1 MRLRAYILSFILP
14 IFGYGQVTLLSETD
28 TKEYQVREP
37 FNLSIGLEIIG
48 ENYQQQSP
56 VRFPDL
62 SKFEILG
69 NATESVAAIDPETG
83 NVVRQVLYHLILQ
96 PKHAGKTRIGSA
108 LVQVNGKTYKSEPF
122 EILVRDGKRKHDA
135 WGRSVS
141 MVMEVLDKEVY
152 ESQPGNVVLK
162 LKANPHNYLDF
173 RKVNQI
179 KLPQKTKN
187 IYTVNLKREDIEIDK
202 NDETA
207 MQVIASFV
215 VVPEKDGNLFV
226 SPATALFN
234 EERILSN
241 PLKIHVKKLPEGAP
255 RGFKNAVGKFDLEV
269 EIPKEEVEVNQPMD
283 VFVKLKGKGNII
295 GVELPKIVESDDY
308 TILKPTQK
316 IDVKESELSGEKTD
330 HYVII
335 PKKEGEITIRYE
347 NFAYFDI
354 DEKQYQTI
362 NSDDIKILS
371 LSREAMDSPTSTL
384 GKMMDNTGHILKKVN
399 LLPVSEE
406 ENEEESFDYGRFVG
420 MGLLVFGSL
429 LAIYFFTF
437 RKKKP
442 KQWSSVQEDDKITTI
457 AETEELLKENISIGK
472 EYYFGAL
479 KNAADKGNS
488 TSFFEN
494 YQELHTEAENQIKR
508 LKNQTISEFLEEIE
522 NADFVKDFEQFR
534 IEIQEAKYAP
544 VHEDLYEFYNDIVK
558 FYTKIME

>member
-56 VRFPDL
+56 VRLPDL

-96 PKHAGKTRIGSA
+96 PKQAGKTRIGSA

-122 EILVRDGKRKHDA
+122 EILVRDGKRKNEA

-152 ESQPGNVVLK
+152 ENQPVNVVLK

-226 SPATALFN
+226 APATALFN

-295 GVELPKIVESDDY
+295 GAELPKIVESDDY

-371 LSREAMDSPTSTL
+371 LSKEAMDSPTSTL
-384 GKMMDNTGHILKKVN
+384 GKMMDDTGHILKKVN

-406 ENEEESFDYGRFVG
+406 EKEEESFDFGRFAG
-420 MGLLVFGSL
+420 IGLLVFGSL

-442 KQWSSVQEDDKITTI
+442 KQWNNVQSDNKITTI

-472 EYYFGAL
+472 EYYFGAI
-479 KNAADKGNS
+479 KNAVDKGNS
-488 TSFFEN
+488 ASFFEN
-494 YQELHTEAENQIKR
+494 YQELHEEAENQIKR
-508 LKNQTISEFLEEIE
+508 LKNQTILEFLEETE
-522 NADFVKDFEQFR
+522 NADFVQDFERFR
-534 IEIQEAKYAP
+534 TKIQEAKYAP
-544 VHEDLYEFYNDIVK
+544 IHGDLYEFYNDIVK

>member
-1 MRLRAYILSFILP
+1 MRLIAYILSFILP

-56 VRFPDL
+56 VRLPDL

-108 LVQVNGKTYKSEPF
+108 LVQVNGRTYKSEPF
-122 EILVRDGKRKHDA
+122 EILVKDGKRKHDA

-152 ESQPGNVVLK
+152 ENQPVNVVLK

-226 SPATALFN
+226 APATALFN

-295 GVELPKIVESDDY
+295 GAELPKIVESDDY

-316 IDVKESELSGEKTD
+316 IEVKESEHSGEKTD

-371 LSREAMDSPTSTL
+371 LSKEAMDSPTSTL
-384 GKMMDNTGHILKKVN
+384 GKMMDDTGHILKKVN

-406 ENEEESFDYGRFVG
+406 ENEEESFDFGRFAG
-420 MGLLVFGSL
+420 IGLLVFGSL

-442 KQWSSVQEDDKITTI
+442 KQRSSVQEDDKITTI

-479 KNAADKGNS
+479 KNAADKGN
-488 TSFFEN
+488 TTRFFEN

-522 NADFVKDFEQFR
+522 NADFAQDFEKFR
-534 IEIQEAKYAP
+534 NKIQEVKYTP
-544 VHEDLYEFYNDIVK
+544 IHGDLYEFYNDIVK

>member
-56 VRFPDL
+56 VRLPDL

-152 ESQPGNVVLK
+152 ENQPVNVVLK

-335 PKKEGEITIRYE
+335 PKKEGEITIHYE
-347 NFAYFDI
+347 NFAFFDI

-362 NSDDIKILS
+362 DSDNIKILS
-371 LSREAMDSPTSTL
+371 LSKDAMDSPKFTL
-384 GKMMDNTGHILKKVN
+384 NKVMDDTGHILKKVN
-399 LLPVSEE
+399 LLPISEE
-406 ENEEESFDYGRFVG
+406 EDETESFDFGRFAG
-420 MGLLVFGSL
+420 IGLLVFGSL

-508 LKNQTISEFLEEIE
+508 LKNQTISEFLEETE
-522 NADFVKDFEQFR
+522 NADFVQDFEKFR
-534 IEIQEAKYAP
+534 TEIQEAKYAP
-544 VHEDLYEFYNDIVK
+544 IHGNLYEFYNDIVK

>member
-56 VRFPDL
+56 VRLPDL

-108 LVQVNGKTYKSEPF
+108 LVQVNGRTYKSEPF

-152 ESQPGNVVLK
+152 ENQPVNVVLK

-215 VVPEKDGNLFV
+215 IVPEKDGNLFV

-295 GVELPKIVESDDY
+295 GAELPKIVESDDY

-316 IDVKESELSGEKTD
+316 IEVKESEHSGEKTD

-371 LSREAMDSPTSTL
+371 LSKEAMDSPTSTL
-384 GKMMDNTGHILKKVN
+384 GKMMDDTGHILKKVN

-406 ENEEESFDYGRFVG
+406 ENEEESFDYGRFAG
-420 MGLLVFGSL
+420 IGLLVFGLL

-479 KNAADKGNS
+479 KNAADKGN
-488 TSFFEN
+488 TASFFEN

-522 NADFVKDFEQFR
+522 SPDFVKDFEQFR
-534 IEIQEAKYAP
+534 TEIQEAKYAP

>member
-56 VRFPDL
+56 VRLPDL

-108 LVQVNGKTYKSEPF
+108 LVQVNGRTYKSEPF
-122 EILVRDGKRKHDA
+122 EILVRDGKRKHEA

-152 ESQPGNVVLK
+152 ENQPVNVVLK

-295 GVELPKIVESDDY
+295 GAELPKIVESDDY

-316 IDVKESELSGEKTD
+316 IEVKESELSGEKTD

-371 LSREAMDSPTSTL
+371 LSKEDMDSPKSTL
-384 GKMMDNTGHILKKVN
+384 GKMMDDTGHILKKVN

-406 ENEEESFDYGRFVG
+406 EKEEESFDFGRFAG

-442 KQWSSVQEDDKITTI
+442 KQRSSVQEDDKITTI

-479 KNAADKGNS
+479 KNAVDKGNFA
-488 TSFFEN
+488 SFFEN

-534 IEIQEAKYAP
+534 TEIQEAKYAP
-544 VHEDLYEFYNDIVK
+544 VHEDLYEFYNNIVK

>member
-56 VRFPDL
+56 VRLPDL

-96 PKHAGKTRIGSA
+96 PKQAGKTRIGSA

-152 ESQPGNVVLK
+152 ENQPVNVVLK

-295 GVELPKIVESDDY
+295 GAELPKIVESDDY

-371 LSREAMDSPTSTL
+371 LSKEAMDSPTSTL
-384 GKMMDNTGHILKKVN
+384 GKMMDDTGHILKKVN

-406 ENEEESFDYGRFVG
+406 ENEEESFDYGRFAG

-442 KQWSSVQEDDKITTI
+442 KQRSSVQEDDKITTI

-479 KNAADKGNS
+479 KNAADKGN
-488 TSFFEN
+488 TASFFEN

-534 IEIQEAKYAP
+534 TEIQEAKYAP

>member
-1 MRLRAYILSFILP
+1 MRLRAYILLFILP

-56 VRFPDL
+56 VRLPDL

-152 ESQPGNVVLK
+152 ENQPVNVVLK

-226 SPATALFN
+226 SPVMALFN

-269 EIPKEEVEVNQPMD
+269 EIPKDEVEVNQPMD

-295 GVELPKIVESDDY
+295 GAELPKIVESDDY

-371 LSREAMDSPTSTL
+371 LSKEAMDSPTSTL
-384 GKMMDNTGHILKKVN
+384 GKMMDDTGHILKKVN

-406 ENEEESFDYGRFVG
+406 ENEEESFDYGRFAG

-442 KQWSSVQEDDKITTI
+442 KQWNSVQEDDKITTI

-479 KNAADKGNS
+479 KNAVDKGNFA
-488 TSFFEN
+488 SFFEN

-534 IEIQEAKYAP
+534 TEIQEAKYAP
-544 VHEDLYEFYNDIVK
+544 VHEDLYEFYNNIVK

>member
-122 EILVRDGKRKHDA
+122 DILVRDGKRKHDA

-152 ESQPGNVVLK
+152 ENQPVNVVLK

>member
-56 VRFPDL
+56 VRLPDL

-83 NVVRQVLYHLILQ
+83 NVVRQVLYHFILQ

-152 ESQPGNVVLK
+152 ENQPVNVVLK

-295 GVELPKIVESDDY
+295 GAELPKIVESDDY

-316 IDVKESELSGEKTD
+316 IEVKESEHSGEKTD

-347 NFAYFDI
+347 DFAYFDI

-371 LSREAMDSPTSTL
+371 LSKEAMDSPTSTL
-384 GKMMDNTGHILKKVN
+384 GKMMDDTGHILKKVN

-406 ENEEESFDYGRFVG
+406 ENEEESFDYGRFAG
-420 MGLLVFGSL
+420 IGLLVFGSL

-442 KQWSSVQEDDKITTI
+442 KQRSSVQEDDKITTI

-479 KNAADKGNS
+479 KNAADKGN
-488 TSFFEN
+488 TASFFEN

-534 IEIQEAKYAP
+534 TEIQEAKYAP
-544 VHEDLYEFYNDIVK
+544 VHENLYEFYNDIVK

>member
-1 MRLRAYILSFILP
+1 MRLRVYILSFILP

-56 VRFPDL
+56 VRLPDL

-108 LVQVNGKTYKSEPF
+108 LVQVNGRTYKSEPF

-152 ESQPGNVVLK
+152 ENQPVNVVLK

-295 GVELPKIVESDDY
+295 GAELPKIVESDDY

-371 LSREAMDSPTSTL
+371 LSKEAMDSPTSTL
-384 GKMMDNTGHILKKVN
+384 GKMMDDTGHILKKVN

-406 ENEEESFDYGRFVG
+406 ENEEESFDYGRFAG

-429 LAIYFFTF
+429 LVIYFFTF

-442 KQWSSVQEDDKITTI
+442 KQRSSVQEDDKITTI

-479 KNAADKGNS
+479 KNAADKGDS
-488 TSFFEN
+488 AGFFEN

-534 IEIQEAKYAP
+534 TEIQEAKYAP

>member
-1 MRLRAYILSFILP
+1 MRLRAYILLFILP

-56 VRFPDL
+56 VRLPDL

-152 ESQPGNVVLK
+152 ENQPVNVVLK

-295 GVELPKIVESDDY
+295 GAELPKIVESDDY

-384 GKMMDNTGHILKKVN
+384 GKMMDDTGHILKKVN

-406 ENEEESFDYGRFVG
+406 ENEEESFDYGRFAG

-472 EYYFGAL
+472 EDYFGAL
-479 KNAADKGNS
+479 KNAADKGN
-488 TSFFEN
+488 TASFFEN

-534 IEIQEAKYAP
+534 TEIQEAKYAP
-544 VHEDLYEFYNDIVK
+544 VHEDLYEFYNNIVK

>member
-56 VRFPDL
+56 VRLPDL

-152 ESQPGNVVLK
+152 ENQPVNVVLK

-215 VVPEKDGNLFV
+215 IVPEKDGNLFV

-295 GVELPKIVESDDY
+295 GAELPKIVESDDY

-371 LSREAMDSPTSTL
+371 LSKEDMDSPKSTL
-384 GKMMDNTGHILKKVN
+384 GKMMDDTGHILKKVN

-406 ENEEESFDYGRFVG
+406 EKEEESFDFGRFAG
-420 MGLLVFGSL
+420 IGLLVFGSL

-442 KQWSSVQEDDKITTI
+442 KQRSSVQEDDKITTI

-479 KNAADKGNS
+479 KNAADKGDS
-488 TSFFEN
+488 AGFFEN

-534 IEIQEAKYAP
+534 TEIQEAKYAP
-544 VHEDLYEFYNDIVK
+544 VHEDLYEFYNNIVK

>member
-152 ESQPGNVVLK
+152 ENQPVNVVLK

-226 SPATALFN
+226 APATALFN

-295 GVELPKIVESDDY
+295 GAELPKIVESDDY

-457 AETEELLKENISIGK
+457 AETEELLIGK
-472 EYYFGAL
+472 EYYLGAI
-479 KNAADKGNS
+479 KNALDKGDS
-488 TSFFEN
+488 ASFFEN
-494 YQELHTEAENQIKR
+494 YQELHEEAENQIKR

>member
-56 VRFPDL
+56 VRLPDL

-122 EILVRDGKRKHDA
+122 EILVRDGKRKHEA

-152 ESQPGNVVLK
+152 ENQPVNVVLK

-226 SPATALFN
+226 APATALFN

-406 ENEEESFDYGRFVG
+406 ENEEESFDYGRFAG
-420 MGLLVFGSL
+420 IGLLVFGSL

-472 EYYFGAL
+472 EYYLGAI
-479 KNAADKGNS
+479 KNAVDKGDSAN
-488 TSFFEN
+488 FFEN
-494 YQELHTEAENQIKR
+494 YQELHEEAENQIKR
-508 LKNQTISEFLEEIE
+508 LKNQTVSEFLEEIE

-534 IEIQEAKYAP
+534 TEIQEAKYAP

>member
-56 VRFPDL
+56 VRLPDL

-122 EILVRDGKRKHDA
+122 EILVRDGKRKNEA

-152 ESQPGNVVLK
+152 ENQPVNVVLK

-295 GVELPKIVESDDY
+295 GAELPKIVESDDY

-371 LSREAMDSPTSTL
+371 LSKEAMDSPTSTL
-384 GKMMDNTGHILKKVN
+384 GKMMDDTGHILKKVN

-406 ENEEESFDYGRFVG
+406 ENEEESFDYGRFAG

-442 KQWSSVQEDDKITTI
+442 KQRSSVQEDDKITTI

-479 KNAADKGNS
+479 KNAADKGDS
-488 TSFFEN
+488 AGFFEN

-534 IEIQEAKYAP
+534 TEIQEAKYAP

>member
-1 MRLRAYILSFILP
+1 MRLKAYILLFILP

-152 ESQPGNVVLK
+152 ENQPVNVVLK

-255 RGFKNAVGKFDLEV
+255 RGLKNAVGKFDLEV

>member
-1 MRLRAYILSFILP
+1 MRLRVYILLFILP

-56 VRFPDL
+56 VRLPDL

-141 MVMEVLDKEVY
+141 MVMEVLDKDVY
-152 ESQPGNVVLK
+152 QNQPVNVVLK
-162 LKANPHNYLDF
+162 LKANPHNYQDF
-173 RKVNQI
+173 RKVNHI
-179 KLPQKTKN
+179 KLPQNTKK
-187 IYTVNLKREDIEIDK
+187 IHTVNLKREDIEIDK
-202 NDETA
+202 SDEMA

-215 VVPEKDGNLFV
+215 VVPEKEGNFII

-234 EERILSN
+234 EEIILSN
-241 PLKIHVKKLPEGAP
+241 PLRIHVKKLPEGAP
-255 RGFKNAVGKFDLEV
+255 SSFKNAVGKFDLKV

-283 VFVKLKGKGNII
+283 VFVKLKGKGNIADI
-295 GVELPKIVESDDY
+295 ELPKIVKSNDY
-308 TILKPTQK
+308 TVFKPNQK
-316 IDVKESELSGEKTD
+316 IDIKESEFSGEKTD

-335 PKKEGEITIRYE
+335 PKKEGEITIHYE

-362 NSDDIKILS
+362 DSDNIKILS
-371 LSREAMDSPTSTL
+371 LSKDAMDSPKSTL
-384 GKMMDNTGHILKKVN
+384 NKVMDDTGHILKKVN
-399 LLPVSEE
+399 QI
-406 ENEEESFDYGRFVG
+406 GRAHV
-420 MGLLVFGSL
+420 
-429 LAIYFFTF
+429 
-437 RKKKP
+437 
-442 KQWSSVQEDDKITTI
+442 
-457 AETEELLKENISIGK
+457 
-472 EYYFGAL
+472 
-479 KNAADKGNS
+479 
-488 TSFFEN
+488 
-494 YQELHTEAENQIKR
+494 
-508 LKNQTISEFLEEIE
+508 
-522 NADFVKDFEQFR
+522 
-534 IEIQEAKYAP
+534 
-544 VHEDLYEFYNDIVK
+544 
-558 FYTKIME
+558 

>member
-56 VRFPDL
+56 VRLPDL

-152 ESQPGNVVLK
+152 ENQPVNVVLK

-215 VVPEKDGNLFV
+215 IVPEKDGNLFV

-295 GVELPKIVESDDY
+295 GAELPKIVESDDY

-371 LSREAMDSPTSTL
+371 LSKEDMDSPKSTL
-384 GKMMDNTGHILKKVN
+384 GKMMDDTGHILKKVN

-406 ENEEESFDYGRFVG
+406 EKEEESFDFGRFAG
-420 MGLLVFGSL
+420 IGLLVFGSL

-442 KQWSSVQEDDKITTI
+442 KQRSSVQEDDKITTI

-488 TSFFEN
+488 ANFFEN
-494 YQELHTEAENQIKR
+494 YQELHEEAENQTRR

-534 IEIQEAKYAP
+534 TEIQEAKYAP
-544 VHEDLYEFYNDIVK
+544 VHEDLYEFYNNIVK

>member
-56 VRFPDL
+56 VRLPDL

-152 ESQPGNVVLK
+152 ENQPVNVVLK

-295 GVELPKIVESDDY
+295 GAELPKIVESDDY

-371 LSREAMDSPTSTL
+371 LSKEDMDSPKSTL
-384 GKMMDNTGHILKKVN
+384 GKMMDDTGHILKKVN

-406 ENEEESFDYGRFVG
+406 EKEEESFDFGRFAG
-420 MGLLVFGSL
+420 IGLLVFGSL

-442 KQWSSVQEDDKITTI
+442 KQWSSVQENDKITTI
-457 AETEELLKENISIGK
+457 AETEELLKENIFIGK

-479 KNAADKGNS
+479 KNAADNGDS
-488 TSFFEN
+488 AGFFEN

-534 IEIQEAKYAP
+534 TEIQEAKYAP
-544 VHEDLYEFYNDIVK
+544 VHEDLYEFYNNIVK

>member
-152 ESQPGNVVLK
+152 ENQPVNVVLK

-187 IYTVNLKREDIEIDK
+187 FYTVNLKREDIEIDK

-295 GVELPKIVESDDY
+295 GAELPKIVESDDY

>member
-1 MRLRAYILSFILP
+1 MILRAYILLFILP

-56 VRFPDL
+56 VRLPDL

-122 EILVRDGKRKHDA
+122 EILVRDGKRKNEA

-152 ESQPGNVVLK
+152 ENQPVNVVLK

-406 ENEEESFDYGRFVG
+406 ENEEESFDYGRFAG

-472 EYYFGAL
+472 EYYFRAL
-479 KNAADKGNS
+479 KNAADKGNT

-522 NADFVKDFEQFR
+522 NADFVKDFERFR
-534 IEIQEAKYAP
+534 TEIQEAKYAP

>member
-56 VRFPDL
+56 VRLPDL

-122 EILVRDGKRKHDA
+122 EILVRDGKRKNEA

-152 ESQPGNVVLK
+152 ENQPVNVVLK

-255 RGFKNAVGKFDLEV
+255 RGFKNAVGKFDLEI

-295 GVELPKIVESDDY
+295 GAELPKIVESDDY

-316 IDVKESELSGEKTD
+316 IEVKESEHSGEKTD

-371 LSREAMDSPTSTL
+371 LSKEAMDSPTSTL
-384 GKMMDNTGHILKKVN
+384 GKMMDDTGHILKKVN

-442 KQWSSVQEDDKITTI
+442 KQWNSVQEDDKIMTI

-479 KNAADKGNS
+479 KNAVDKGDFA
-488 TSFFEN
+488 SFFEN

-534 IEIQEAKYAP
+534 TEIQEAKYAP
-544 VHEDLYEFYNDIVK
+544 IHEDLYEFYNDIVK

>member
-122 EILVRDGKRKHDA
+122 EILVRDGKRKNEA

-152 ESQPGNVVLK
+152 ENQPVNVVLK

-226 SPATALFN
+226 APATALFN

-508 LKNQTISEFLEEIE
+508 LKNQTISEFLEETE
-522 NADFVKDFEQFR
+522 SPDFVKDFEQFR
-534 IEIQEAKYAP
+534 TEIQEAKYAP
-544 VHEDLYEFYNDIVK
+544 VHEDLYEFYNNIVK

>member
-56 VRFPDL
+56 VRLPDL

-122 EILVRDGKRKHDA
+122 EILVRDGKRKNEA

-152 ESQPGNVVLK
+152 ENQPVNVVLK

-316 IDVKESELSGEKTD
+316 IEVKESELSGEKTD

-371 LSREAMDSPTSTL
+371 LSKEAMDSPTSTL
-384 GKMMDNTGHILKKVN
+384 GKMMDDTGHILKKVN

-406 ENEEESFDYGRFVG
+406 EKEEESFDFGRFAG
-420 MGLLVFGSL
+420 IGLLVFGSL

-442 KQWSSVQEDDKITTI
+442 KQRSSVQEDDKITTI

-479 KNAADKGNS
+479 KNAADKGN
-488 TSFFEN
+488 TTRFFEN

-534 IEIQEAKYAP
+534 TEIQEAKYAP
-544 VHEDLYEFYNDIVK
+544 VHEDLYEFYNNIVK

>member
-152 ESQPGNVVLK
+152 ENQPVNVVLK

-269 EIPKEEVEVNQPMD
+269 EIPKDEVEVNQPMD

-295 GVELPKIVESDDY
+295 GAELPKIVESDDY

-406 ENEEESFDYGRFVG
+406 ENEEESFDYGRFAG

-442 KQWSSVQEDDKITTI
+442 KQWNSVQEDDKITTI

-534 IEIQEAKYAP
+534 TEIQEAKYAP

>member
-56 VRFPDL
+56 VRLPDL

-152 ESQPGNVVLK
+152 ENQPVNVVLK

-295 GVELPKIVESDDY
+295 GAELPKIVESDDY

-316 IDVKESELSGEKTD
+316 IEVKECEHSGEKTD

-371 LSREAMDSPTSTL
+371 LSKEAMDSPTSTL
-384 GKMMDNTGHILKKVN
+384 GKMMDDTGHILKKVN

-406 ENEEESFDYGRFVG
+406 ENEEESFDYGRFAG

-442 KQWSSVQEDDKITTI
+442 KQRSSVQEDDKITTI

-479 KNAADKGNS
+479 KNAADKGN
-488 TSFFEN
+488 TASFFEN

-534 IEIQEAKYAP
+534 TEIQEAKYAP

>member
-56 VRFPDL
+56 VRLPDL

-108 LVQVNGKTYKSEPF
+108 LVQVNGRTYKSEPF

-152 ESQPGNVVLK
+152 ENQPVNVVLK

-215 VVPEKDGNLFV
+215 IVPEKDGNLFV

-295 GVELPKIVESDDY
+295 GAELPKIVESDDY

-316 IDVKESELSGEKTD
+316 IEVKESELSGEKTD

-371 LSREAMDSPTSTL
+371 LSKEDMDSPKSTL

-406 ENEEESFDYGRFVG
+406 EKEEESFDFGRFAG
-420 MGLLVFGSL
+420 IGLLVFGSL

-442 KQWSSVQEDDKITTI
+442 KQWSSVKEDDKITTI

-479 KNAADKGNS
+479 KNAAYKGDS
-488 TSFFEN
+488 ASFFEN

-534 IEIQEAKYAP
+534 TGIQEAKYAP
-544 VHEDLYEFYNDIVK
+544 VHEDLYEFYNNIVK

>member
-56 VRFPDL
+56 VRLPDL

-152 ESQPGNVVLK
+152 ENQPVNVVLK

-295 GVELPKIVESDDY
+295 GAELPKIVESDDY

-371 LSREAMDSPTSTL
+371 LSKEAMDSPTSTL
-384 GKMMDNTGHILKKVN
+384 GKMMDDTGHILKKVN

-406 ENEEESFDYGRFVG
+406 EKEEESFDFGRFAG
-420 MGLLVFGSL
+420 IGLLVFGSL

-442 KQWSSVQEDDKITTI
+442 KQWSSVQENDKITTI
-457 AETEELLKENISIGK
+457 AETEELLKENIFIGK

-479 KNAADKGNS
+479 KNAADKGN
-488 TSFFEN
+488 TASFFEN

-522 NADFVKDFEQFR
+522 SPDFVKDFEQFR
-534 IEIQEAKYAP
+534 TEIQEAKYAP

>member
-108 LVQVNGKTYKSEPF
+108 QVQVNGRTYKSEPF

-152 ESQPGNVVLK
+152 ENQPVNVVLK

-479 KNAADKGNS
+479 KNAADKGN
-488 TSFFEN
+488 TASFFEN

-508 LKNQTISEFLEEIE
+508 LKNQTISEFLEETE
-522 NADFVKDFEQFR
+522 SPDFVKDFEQFR
-534 IEIQEAKYAP
+534 TEIQEAKYAP

>member
-56 VRFPDL
+56 VRLPDL

-122 EILVRDGKRKHDA
+122 EILVRDGKRKNEA

-152 ESQPGNVVLK
+152 ENQPVNVVLK

-226 SPATALFN
+226 APATALFN

-295 GVELPKIVESDDY
+295 GAELPKIVESDDY

-371 LSREAMDSPTSTL
+371 LSKEAMDSPTSTL
-384 GKMMDNTGHILKKVN
+384 GKMMDDTGHILKKVN
-399 LLPVSEE
+399 LLPISEE
-406 ENEEESFDYGRFVG
+406 EKEEESFDFGRFAG
-420 MGLLVFGSL
+420 IGLLVFGSL

-442 KQWSSVQEDDKITTI
+442 KQRSSVQEDDKITTI

-472 EYYFGAL
+472 EYYFRAL
-479 KNAADKGNS
+479 KNAADKGNT

-522 NADFVKDFEQFR
+522 NADFVKDFERFR
-534 IEIQEAKYAP
+534 TEIQEAKYAP

>member
-152 ESQPGNVVLK
+152 ENQPVNVVLK

-384 GKMMDNTGHILKKVN
+384 GKMMENTGHILKKVN

-534 IEIQEAKYAP
+534 TEIQEAKYAP

>member
-56 VRFPDL
+56 VRLPDL

-152 ESQPGNVVLK
+152 ENQPVNVVLK

-187 IYTVNLKREDIEIDK
+187 IYIVNLKREDIEIDK

-295 GVELPKIVESDDY
+295 GAELPKIVESDDY

-316 IDVKESELSGEKTD
+316 IEVKESEHSGEKTD

-371 LSREAMDSPTSTL
+371 LSKEAMDSPTSTL
-384 GKMMDNTGHILKKVN
+384 GKMMDDTGHILKKVN

-457 AETEELLKENISIGK
+457 AETEELLKDNISIGK

-479 KNAADKGNS
+479 KNAADKGDS
-488 TSFFEN
+488 AGFFEN

-534 IEIQEAKYAP
+534 TEIQEAKYAP
-544 VHEDLYEFYNDIVK
+544 VHEGLYEFYNDIVK

>member
-56 VRFPDL
+56 VRLPDL

-122 EILVRDGKRKHDA
+122 EILVRDGKRKNEA

-152 ESQPGNVVLK
+152 ENQPVNVVLK

-187 IYTVNLKREDIEIDK
+187 IYIVNLKREDIEIDK

-295 GVELPKIVESDDY
+295 GAELPKIVESDDY

-316 IDVKESELSGEKTD
+316 IEVKESEHSGEKTD

-371 LSREAMDSPTSTL
+371 LSKEAMDSPTSTL
-384 GKMMDNTGHILKKVN
+384 GKMMDDTGHILKKVN

-442 KQWSSVQEDDKITTI
+442 KQWNSVQEDDKIMTI

-479 KNAADKGNS
+479 KNAVDKGDFA
-488 TSFFEN
+488 SFFEN
-494 YQELHTEAENQIKR
+494 YQELYTEAENQIKR
-508 LKNQTISEFLEEIE
+508 LKNQTISEFLEETE
-522 NADFVKDFEQFR
+522 NADFVQDFEKFR
-534 IEIQEAKYAP
+534 TEIQEAKYAP
-544 VHEDLYEFYNDIVK
+544 IHGNLYEFYNDIVK

>member
-56 VRFPDL
+56 VRLPDL

-152 ESQPGNVVLK
+152 ENQPVNVVLK

-215 VVPEKDGNLFV
+215 VVPEKDGNLLV

-371 LSREAMDSPTSTL
+371 LSKEAMDSPTSTL
-384 GKMMDNTGHILKKVN
+384 GKMMDDTGHILKKVN

-406 ENEEESFDYGRFVG
+406 ENEEESFDYGRFAG

-442 KQWSSVQEDDKITTI
+442 KQWNSVQEDDKITTI

-479 KNAADKGNS
+479 KNAVDKGNFA
-488 TSFFEN
+488 SFFEN

-522 NADFVKDFEQFR
+522 SPDFVKDFEQFR
-534 IEIQEAKYAP
+534 TEIQEAKYAP

>member
-152 ESQPGNVVLK
+152 ENQPVNVVLK

-384 GKMMDNTGHILKKVN
+384 GKMMNNTGHILKKVN

-544 VHEDLYEFYNDIVK
+544 IHEDLYEFYNDIVK

>member
-56 VRFPDL
+56 VRLPDL

-122 EILVRDGKRKHDA
+122 EILVRDGKRKNEA

-152 ESQPGNVVLK
+152 ENQPVNVVLK

-226 SPATALFN
+226 APATALFN

-295 GVELPKIVESDDY
+295 GAELPKIVESDDY
-308 TILKPTQK
+308 IILKPTQK

-347 NFAYFDI
+347 DFAYFDI
-354 DEKQYQTI
+354 GEKQYQTI

-371 LSREAMDSPTSTL
+371 LSKEDMDSPKSTL
-384 GKMMDNTGHILKKVN
+384 GKMMDDTGHILKKVN

-406 ENEEESFDYGRFVG
+406 EKEEESFDFGRFAG
-420 MGLLVFGSL
+420 IGLLVFGSL

-479 KNAADKGNS
+479 KNAADKGDS
-488 TSFFEN
+488 AGFFEN

-508 LKNQTISEFLEEIE
+508 LKNQTISEFLEETE

-534 IEIQEAKYAP
+534 TEIQEAKYAP

>member
-56 VRFPDL
+56 VRLPDL

-108 LVQVNGKTYKSEPF
+108 LVQVNGKTYRSEPF

-152 ESQPGNVVLK
+152 ENQPVNVVLK

-226 SPATALFN
+226 APATALFN

-295 GVELPKIVESDDY
+295 GAELPKIVESDDY

-347 NFAYFDI
+347 DFAYFDI
-354 DEKQYQTI
+354 GEKQYQTI

-371 LSREAMDSPTSTL
+371 LSKEDMDSPKSTL
-384 GKMMDNTGHILKKVN
+384 GKMMDDTGRILKKVN

-406 ENEEESFDYGRFVG
+406 EKEEESFDFGRFAG
-420 MGLLVFGSL
+420 MGLLVFSSL

-479 KNAADKGNS
+479 KNAADKGDS
-488 TSFFEN
+488 ASFFEN

-534 IEIQEAKYAP
+534 TEIQEAKYAP
-544 VHEDLYEFYNDIVK
+544 VHEGLYEFYNDIVK

>member
-152 ESQPGNVVLK
+152 ENQPVNVVLK

-295 GVELPKIVESDDY
+295 GAELPKIVESDDY

-479 KNAADKGNS
+479 KNAADKGN
-488 TSFFEN
+488 TASFFEN

-544 VHEDLYEFYNDIVK
+544 IHEDLYEFYNDIVK

>member
-56 VRFPDL
+56 VRLPDL

-152 ESQPGNVVLK
+152 ENQPVNVVLK
-162 LKANPHNYLDF
+162 LKANPHSYLDF

-295 GVELPKIVESDDY
+295 GAELPKIVESDDY

-316 IDVKESELSGEKTD
+316 IDVKESELSGEKTG

-347 NFAYFDI
+347 NFAYFDT

-371 LSREAMDSPTSTL
+371 LSKEAMDSPTSTL
-384 GKMMDNTGHILKKVN
+384 GKMMDDTGHILKKVN

-442 KQWSSVQEDDKITTI
+442 KQWSSVQENDKITTI

-479 KNAADKGNS
+479 KNAADKGNFA
-488 TSFFEN
+488 SFFEN

-508 LKNQTISEFLEEIE
+508 LKNQTISEFLEETE

-534 IEIQEAKYAP
+534 TEIQEAKYAP